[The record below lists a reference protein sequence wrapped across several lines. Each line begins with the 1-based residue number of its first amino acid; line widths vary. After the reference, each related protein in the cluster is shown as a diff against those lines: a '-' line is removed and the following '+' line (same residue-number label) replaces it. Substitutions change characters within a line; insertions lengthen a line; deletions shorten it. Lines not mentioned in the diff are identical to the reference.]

1 MNLIVDDLSKFYGVR
16 CVFKNVSFRLQRGAK
31 VGLVGANGTGKTT
44 LIRCLLGLEETDG
57 GTASWP
63 NGASIAYVE
72 QGADFGERTLWEE
85 LLTASPEVLALRAR
99 IRELEQAGA
108 ASHDDEAKAAQWLN
122 ALGAAQTEYERLGGY
137 RYEER
142 IKRVAGGLGFGEE
155 DYERPASTFSGG
167 EQTRILL
174 ARALVREP
182 DFLILDEPTNH
193 LDIAMVEWLEA
204 FLREFSGALL
214 VVSHDRY
221 FLDQVVSEVWLLEN
235 ETLKS
240 YRGNYSEFLYKKAEQ
255 DKAALKAYEAQSE
268 YIAKTEEYIRRYQAG
283 IKSKQARGRAS
294 QLGRLERLAPPVQQ
308 VSMALRLPPAPPSG
322 ERVLEF
328 SKLAV
333 GFAGK
338 RLLENLSGLLRR
350 SEKVALVGP
359 NGAGKTTL
367 LRTVMG
373 ELPPCAGVLR
383 LGSRVAIGF
392 FSQTHEELMGSRSVL
407 EEVVGRYGLSEERAR
422 GWLGSLKFSG
432 DDVFKS
438 LDDLS
443 GGERARLALLC
454 LMLDGA
460 NFLILDEPTNH
471 LDIPAKEAVEE
482 ALAAFEG
489 SILVVSHDRYF
500 LNKVVHKIWA
510 IEDGALRE
518 FLGDYEAYRAVLA
531 KEAAERE
538 RQAETAGKAS
548 KPEVNTFVP
557 TATPPSPERTAP
569 KEERRRLTRASQAQL
584 EETEMAVKKAEI
596 WLKVLENRIADPA
609 SHTDA
614 SASAALAAEHAEQE
628 AKLASLYEKWE
639 LLATALE
646 EQEE

>member
-1 MNLIVDDLSKFYGVR
+1 MQLIVDGLSKHFGVR
-16 CVFKNVSFRLQRGAK
+16 CLFQEVSFRLQRGAK
-31 VGLVGANGTGKTT
+31 VGMVGANGTGKTT

-57 GTASWP
+57 GQISWP

-72 QGADFGERTLWEE
+72 QSADFGGRTLWEE
-85 LLTASPEVLALRAR
+85 LMTASPEVLALRAQM
-99 IRELEQAGA
+99 RELEHQGTLKHDEEEATRWLA
-108 ASHDDEAKAAQWLN
+108 AM
-122 ALGAAQTEYERLGGY
+122 GAAQSEYERLGGY

-142 IKRVAGGLGFGEE
+142 IKRVASGLGFTEA
-155 DYERPASTFSGG
+155 DYERAASSFSGG

-193 LDIAMVEWLEA
+193 LDIGMVEWLEG

-214 VVSHDRY
+214 VISHDRY
-221 FLDQVVSEVWLLEN
+221 FLDQVVTEIWLLEAC
-235 ETLKS
+235 TLAS

-255 DKAALKAYEAQSE
+255 DKAALRAYEAQAD

-294 QLGRLERLAPPVQQ
+294 QLGRLERIAPPVQQ

-328 SKLAV
+328 NKLSV

-338 RLLENLSGLLRR
+338 RILENMSGLLRR

-359 NGAGKTTL
+359 NGVGKTTF
-367 LRTVMG
+367 LRTILG
-373 ELPPCAGVLR
+373 ELPACSGVLR
-383 LGSRVAIGF
+383 LGSRVMVGF
-392 FSQTHEELMGSRSVL
+392 FSQTHEELTGVRTVL
-407 EEVVGRYGLSEERAR
+407 EEVMGRYGLSEERAR

-432 DDVFKS
+432 DAVFKT

-460 NFLILDEPTNH
+460 NFLVLDEPTNH
-471 LDIPAKEAVEE
+471 LDIPAKEAVED

-489 SILVVSHDRYF
+489 SILVVSHDRFF

-510 IEDGALRE
+510 IENGALRE
-518 FLGDYEAYRAVLA
+518 FLGDYGFYRATLER
-531 KEAAERE
+531 EAAEAE
-538 RQAETAGKAS
+538 KQAD
-548 KPEVNTFVP
+548 V
-557 TATPPSPERTAP
+557 TPPKNAKQPVGEAKPVKKEQTAVRET
-569 KEERRRLTRASQAQL
+569 KRRLPKATAKQVDDA
-584 EETEMAVKKAEI
+584 EMAIKEAEI
-596 WLKVLENRIADPA
+596 WLKVLENRIADPN
-609 SHTDA
+609 SHVDLA
-614 SASAALAAEHAEQE
+614 ASAALADEYAAQK
-628 AKLASLYEKWE
+628 AKVTALYERWE
-639 LLATALE
+639 LLEMAME
-646 EQEE
+646 EQDE

>member
-72 QGADFGERTLWEE
+72 QGAEFGERTLWEE
-85 LLTASPEVLALRAR
+85 LLMASPEVLALRAR

-108 ASHDDEAKAAQWLN
+108 DSHDEAKAAQWLN

-142 IKRVAGGLGFGEE
+142 IKRVAGGLGFSEE
-155 DYERPASTFSGG
+155 DYERAASTFSGG

-221 FLDQVVSEVWLLEN
+221 FLDQVASEIWLLEN

-240 YRGNYSEFLYKKAEQ
+240 YRGNYSEFLYKKAEL

-338 RLLENLSGLLRR
+338 RLLENLNGLLRR

-359 NGAGKTTL
+359 NGAGKTTF

-373 ELPPCAGVLR
+373 DLPTCSGVMR

-482 ALAAFEG
+482 ALSAFEG

-510 IEDGALRE
+510 IEGGALRE
-518 FLGDYEAYRAVLA
+518 FLGDYETYRTVLA

-538 RQAETAGKAS
+538 RQVEAAGKTNKPES
-548 KPEVNTFVP
+548 KPSASAEVMEQP
-557 TATPPSPERTAP
+557 RATG
-569 KEERRRLTRASQAQL
+569 KEERRRLPKVSLSQL

-609 SHTDA
+609 SHEDA
-614 SASAALAAEHAEQE
+614 AASAALAAEHAEQE
-628 AKLASLYEKWE
+628 AKLAALYEKWE

>member
-1 MNLIVDDLSKFYGVR
+1 MQLIVDGLSKHFGVR
-16 CVFKNVSFRLQRGAK
+16 CLFQEVSFRLQRGAK
-31 VGLVGANGTGKTT
+31 VGMVGANGTGKTT

-57 GTASWP
+57 GQISWP

-72 QGADFGERTLWEE
+72 QSADFGGRTLWEE
-85 LLTASPEVLALRAR
+85 LMTASPEVLALRAQM
-99 IRELEQAGA
+99 RELEHQGTLKHDEEEATRWLA
-108 ASHDDEAKAAQWLN
+108 AM
-122 ALGAAQTEYERLGGY
+122 GAAQSEYERLGGY

-142 IKRVAGGLGFGEE
+142 IKRVASGLGFTEA
-155 DYERPASTFSGG
+155 DYERAASSFSGG

-193 LDIAMVEWLEA
+193 LDIGMVEWLEG

-214 VVSHDRY
+214 VISHDRY
-221 FLDQVVSEVWLLEN
+221 FLDQVVTEIWLLEAC
-235 ETLKS
+235 TLAS

-255 DKAALKAYEAQSE
+255 DKAALRAYEAQAD

-294 QLGRLERLAPPVQQ
+294 QLGRLERIAPPVQQ

-328 SKLAV
+328 NKLAV

-338 RLLENLSGLLRR
+338 RILENMSGLLRR

-359 NGAGKTTL
+359 NGVGKTTF
-367 LRTVMG
+367 LRTILG
-373 ELPPCAGVLR
+373 ELPACSGVLR
-383 LGSRVAIGF
+383 LGSRVMVGF
-392 FSQTHEELMGSRSVL
+392 FSQTHEELTGVRTVL
-407 EEVVGRYGLSEERAR
+407 EEVMGRYGLSEERAR

-432 DDVFKS
+432 DAVFKT

-460 NFLILDEPTNH
+460 NFLVLDEPTNH
-471 LDIPAKEAVEE
+471 LDIPAKEAVED

-489 SILVVSHDRYF
+489 SILVVSHDRFF

-510 IEDGALRE
+510 IENGALRE
-518 FLGDYEAYRAVLA
+518 FLGDYGFYRATLER
-531 KEAAERE
+531 EAAETE
-538 RQAETAGKAS
+538 KQAD
-548 KPEVNTFVP
+548 V
-557 TATPPSPERTAP
+557 TPPKNAKQPVGEAKPVKKEQTAVRET
-569 KEERRRLTRASQAQL
+569 KRRLPKATAKQVDDA
-584 EETEMAVKKAEI
+584 EMAIKEAEI
-596 WLKVLENRIADPA
+596 WLKVLENRIADPN
-609 SHTDA
+609 SHVDLA
-614 SASAALAAEHAEQE
+614 ASAALADEYAAQK
-628 AKLASLYEKWE
+628 AKVTALYERWE
-639 LLATALE
+639 LLEMAME
-646 EQEE
+646 EQDE

>member
-1 MNLIVDDLSKFYGVR
+1 MQLIVDELSKHYGVR
-16 CVFKNVSFRLQRGAK
+16 CLFKGVSFRLQRGAK
-31 VGLVGANGTGKTT
+31 VGLVGANGAGKTT
-44 LIRCLLGLEETDG
+44 LIRCLLGLEESDG
-57 GTASWP
+57 GTISWP
-63 NGASIAYVE
+63 NGATIAYVE
-72 QGADFGERTLWEE
+72 QGANFGERTLWQE
-85 LLTASPEVLALRAR
+85 LLTASPEVLALRER
-99 IRELEQAGA
+99 IRELERQGAGRQ
-108 ASHDDEAKAAQWLN
+108 DEAEAEKWLN

-142 IKRVAGGLGFGEE
+142 IKRVASGLGFVE
-155 DYERPASTFSGG
+155 DDYDRAAASFSGG

-193 LDIAMVEWLEA
+193 LDIAMVEWLEN
-204 FLREFSGALL
+204 FLKEFSGALL
-214 VVSHDRY
+214 VISHDRY
-221 FLDQVVSEVWLLEN
+221 FLDQVATEMLALSQCGLA
-235 ETLKS
+235 S
-240 YRGNYSEFLYKKAEQ
+240 YRGNYSDYLYKKADQ
-255 DKAALKAYEAQSE
+255 DKAALRAYEAQAD

-328 SKLAV
+328 GKLAV

-338 RLLENLSGLLRR
+338 RILEGLSGLLRR
-350 SEKVALVGP
+350 GEKVALVGA

-367 LRTVMG
+367 LRTILG
-373 ELPPCAGVLR
+373 ELPVCSGVLR
-383 LGSRVAIGF
+383 LGSRVAVGF

-432 DDVFKS
+432 DDVFKR

-510 IEDGALRE
+510 IADGGLRE
-518 FLGDYEAYRAVLA
+518 FLGDYQAYRAVLER
-531 KEAAERE
+531 EAALRE
-538 RQAETAGKAS
+538 AQAPRPDKTPKPASAATAAETAACAANPAPKDEKRRLPKAS
-548 KPEVNTFVP
+548 P
-557 TATPPSPERTAP
+557 R
-569 KEERRRLTRASQAQL
+569 QL
-584 EETEMAVKKAEI
+584 EDTERAIKEAEI

-609 SHTDA
+609 SHADA
-614 SASAALAAEHAEQE
+614 AASAALAEEHAAQEQ
-628 AKLASLYEKWE
+628 KLAALYEKWE
-639 LLATALE
+639 LVATALE
-646 EQEE
+646 DQTE